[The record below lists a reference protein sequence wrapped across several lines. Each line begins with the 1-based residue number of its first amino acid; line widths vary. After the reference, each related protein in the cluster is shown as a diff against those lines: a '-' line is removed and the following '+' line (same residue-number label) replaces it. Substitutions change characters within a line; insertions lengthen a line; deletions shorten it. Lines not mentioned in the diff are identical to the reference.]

1 MGDIKTM
8 PIQEFID
15 KGFLQE
21 VNRQFLHPLGLALA
35 VREEEDGTWSLHEVW
50 DYRDD
55 PEGMFFGDGV
65 ISQEKIDNVEKLRQ
79 SKIEIRLNTKDV
91 NIDENGIQKS

>member
-1 MGDIKTM
+1 MSDIKSM
-8 PIQEFID
+8 EIKEFVE

-21 VNRQFLHPLGLALA
+21 VNRKFFHPLGLALA
-35 VREEEDGTWSLHEVW
+35 VKDNEDGTWSLHEVW

-65 ISQEKIDNVEKLRQ
+65 ISEEKIETVENLRK
-79 SKIEIRLNTKDV
+79 SKVQTRLNTKDV
-91 NIDENGIQKS
+91 TVDENGIQKI

>member
-1 MGDIKTM
+1 MKNIDIK
-8 PIQEFID
+8 EFIE

-21 VNRQFLHPLGLALA
+21 VNRKFFHPLGLALS
-35 VREEEDGTWSLHEVW
+35 VKENEDGTWSLYDVW

-91 NIDENGIQKS
+91 YIDENGIQKI

>member
-1 MGDIKTM
+1 MKNIDIK
-8 PIQEFID
+8 EFIE

-21 VNRQFLHPLGLALA
+21 VNRKFFHPLGLALS
-35 VREEEDGTWSLHEVW
+35 VKDNEDGTWSLNDVW

-79 SKIEIRLNTKDV
+79 SKIKTRLQVKDV
-91 NIDENGIQKS
+91 SVDENGIQKI